1 MKTVISAALFV
12 TAMVCVMPAQAAP
25 ETVVAK
31 VNGIEITEGEIQFA
45 ENEVDL
51 SNIPPKERRRAL
63 VEHLAQIH
71 LMADAAEK
79 AKYGSGADFEARMKY
94 YRLRA
99 LREAYVEKNVRNSV
113 TNEVAKAHYD
123 ERLKSI
129 PVQQEI
135 RARHILVK
143 TEEEAKK
150 IAKEIEGGLDFA
162 EAAKKYSQDDAGE
175 GGGDLGYFSPGQML
189 KEFEVVAF
197 ATPAGKVSAPVQTKH
212 GWHLIKVEDKR
223 DRKLPSFD
231 EVKDQIVASL
241 TRAKLQKAVLEMYGS
256 AKIEYI
262 DPEIKKAVE
271 EEAAAAAEAQKAEA
285 AAAEAEKKNEADK
298 KEPEKKEPEKK

>member
-1 MKTVISAALFV
+1 MKTVVSAALFV
-12 TAMVCVMPAQAAP
+12 AVMACVVPAQAEP
-25 ETVVAK
+25 NTVVAK
-31 VNGIEITEGEIQFA
+31 VNGIEITESEIQFA

-79 AKYGSGADFEARMKY
+79 AKFGSGADFDARMKY

-99 LREAYVEKNVRNSV
+99 LREAYIEKNVRNSV
-113 TNEVAKAHYD
+113 TTEAAKAHYD
-123 ERLKSI
+123 ERVKSI

-143 TEEEAKK
+143 TEDEAKK
-150 IAKEIEGGLDFA
+150 IAKEIEGGADFA

-175 GGGDLGYFSPGQML
+175 AGGDLGYFSPGQML

-197 ATPAGKVSAPVQTKH
+197 ATPVGKVSAPVQTKH

-231 EVKDQIVASL
+231 EVKDQIVASM
-241 TRAKLQKAVLEMYGS
+241 TKAKLQNAVLEMYNS

-271 EEAAAAAEAQKAEA
+271 EEAAAAVEAQKAEA
-285 AAAEAEKKNEADK
+285 AAAEKK
-298 KEPEKKEPEKK
+298 KEPEKKEPEKKEPEKK